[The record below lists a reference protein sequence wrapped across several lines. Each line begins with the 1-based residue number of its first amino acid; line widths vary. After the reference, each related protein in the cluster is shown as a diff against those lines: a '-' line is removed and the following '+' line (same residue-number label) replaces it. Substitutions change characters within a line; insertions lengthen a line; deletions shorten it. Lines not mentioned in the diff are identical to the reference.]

1 MPRQRK
7 SEGGR
12 RNAQASKAGIMLHET
27 NCLQRSRMHAATNN
41 SCISTTAPKPD
52 VIVIGAGIAGI
63 VAAIESARAGAR
75 TAIACAG
82 QLFGGS
88 SFYPGTWGLG
98 LIGPASTADEDDLI
112 ATILD
117 VGCGVADPDLVA
129 TFVRNIRPSIDW
141 LEHDLGVEL
150 KRPASDQSAAEV
162 AFIPCFDHT
171 NRIWRGI
178 TRDAFTHAASREI
191 ERLGITVLEHH
202 ELMAIEQ
209 SITGDLQGATLFSC
223 ATASFV
229 TVPAHALVLAAGGTS
244 GLFERRL
251 TSQDVLGTVHGMAAE
266 AGCELI
272 NLEFMQMMPGLVSPK
287 RGLVCN
293 EKTFRYARLADHH
306 DILPSA
312 AGELIDLLET
322 RSGHGPFTA
331 RLGDERVDL
340 AIDAA
345 GPEGLALT
353 YHFPERDIPEFVQ
366 AFSTWLE
373 QEHGITPQDE
383 LRVAMYAHASNGG
396 IRISA
401 HGETGVPGIF
411 ACGEATGG
419 MHGADRLGGLSSAN
433 GLVFGRRAGRHAAAY
448 AQGHTGSAGQQL
460 DPELALEHVCAK
472 AAPIGAEEA
481 RTLTAQ
487 LRHLMSTYAMIN
499 RTEDGLLEATR
510 QIDEL
515 KRRLDRPENAANA
528 ALDNAPE
535 DYALGIRLQSQLKL
549 ARAMVDA
556 MRNRRESRGSHYRA
570 DYPPQAT
577 PSAIPVKDDHAHHA

>member
-1 MPRQRK
+1 MPD
-7 SEGGR
+7 
-12 RNAQASKAGIMLHET
+12 
-27 NCLQRSRMHAATNN
+27 AANR
-41 SCISTTAPKPD
+41 CASTTASRPD
-52 VIVIGAGIAGI
+52 VIVVGAGIAGV
-63 VAAIESARAGAR
+63 VAAIESARTGAS

-82 QLFGGS
+82 PLFGGS

-98 LIGPASTADEDDLI
+98 LIGPADAADEDDLI

-117 VGCGVADPDLVA
+117 VGYGVADPDLVA

-150 KRPASDQSAAEV
+150 KRPANEQSATEV
-162 AFIPCFDHT
+162 AFIPCFDHK
-171 NRIWRGI
+171 NRLWRGI
-178 TRDAFTHAASREI
+178 TRDAFTQPARREI

-202 ELMAIEQ
+202 ELMAIERNND
-209 SITGDLQGATLFSC
+209 GLQGATLFNR
-223 ATASFV
+223 AAASFV
-229 TVPAHALVLAAGGTS
+229 TIPTRALVLAAGGTS

-251 TSQDVLGTVHGMAAE
+251 TSQDVLGSVHGIAAE

-272 NLEFMQMMPGLVSPK
+272 NLEFMQMMPGLVAPK

-293 EKTFRYARLADHH
+293 EKTFRYASLADHSN
-306 DILPSA
+306 ILPNTA
-312 AGELIDLLET
+312 EVLNDLLET

-345 GPEGLALT
+345 GPDGLALT
-353 YHFPERDIPEFVQ
+353 YHFPEHDIPEFVQ
-366 AFSTWLE
+366 TFSTWLE
-373 QEHGITPQDE
+373 QEHGITSQDE

-396 IRISA
+396 IRISPQ
-401 HGETGVPGIF
+401 GETGVPGLF

-433 GLVFGRRAGRHAAAY
+433 GLVFGRRAGHHAATY

-460 DPELALEHVCAK
+460 DPELALEHIRAK
-472 AAPIGAEEA
+472 ATPIDAEEA

-515 KRRLDRPENAANA
+515 ERRLDRPENAANT
-528 ALDNAPE
+528 ALGNASV
-535 DYALGIRLQSQLKL
+535 DYARGIRLRSQLIL
-549 ARAMVDA
+549 ARAMADA
-556 MRNRRESRGSHYRA
+556 MRMRRESRGSHYRA
-570 DYPPQAT
+570 DYPPQT
-577 PSAIPVKDDHAHHA
+577 IPSAIPVKDDYAHHA